1 MAEGAN
7 PPKKGFIMF
16 DLSQLEISDSSVFT
30 VTDARGNDVVID
42 GRPFTITVASPGTE
56 KAVNAQFKRDE
67 ARSGRMIGAATG
79 TKSKRTAKDDYLERA
94 EFLLAVVEATSHPDV
109 TYQNKT
115 GTAALRAMLLAPKLA
130 HIAEGLEKHH
140 HDRGNFSA
148 ESPTASPSA

>member
-16 DLSQLEISDSSVFT
+16 DLSQLEISDSSVYT
-30 VTDARGNDVVID
+30 VTDARGDDVVID

-79 TKSKRTAKDDYLERA
+79 TKSKRTAKDDYMERA
-94 EFLLAVVEATSHPDV
+94 EFLLAVVEDTSHSDLE
-109 TYQNKT
+109 YQGKT
-115 GTAALRAMLLAPKLA
+115 GAAALRAMLLSPKLA

-140 HDRGNFSA
+140 HARGNFSA
-148 ESPTASPSA
+148 ESLSASPSA